1 MKKKIYLL
9 GLVFLALG
17 SLNASTKAAAA
28 EYYQPKVSRIAGK
41 NRRDTA
47 LEVSKFVKENKRVLI
62 ARDDDYADALS
73 ASSLQG
79 NSPIFLVHKKIAPT
93 SVLKRLKEI
102 QPEEIILL
110 GGETAISKEHE
121 QLFIDTFGKEK
132 VKRLFGKDRYETSL
146 KINNFSNR
154 KSFYIASGEN
164 YPDALSATSL
174 AFKKNAGIL
183 LSRQHAL
190 PASIKNSLENYP
202 NPTLIGGESAL
213 SSQVAK
219 ELTAMGKTPKRIF
232 GRNRYETALAI
243 AKESDPSPVLFIASG
258 ENFPDALT
266 ASSMASQYNAPILL
280 SPGNTLPVSVGNY
293 IKANK
298 PKEIILLGGETVL
311 SQNVENQL
319 KNIGIPESRQK
330 IEAGAYIKITKDTP
344 LYKDRTKT
352 EQIHEIPAGKFA
364 YVSKIEGNFLS
375 LKYNGVSG
383 YSGTLDYSVM
393 NPDQESSYISGP
405 FVSQVYPDD
414 IPMACE
420 SAAALMALKRKGYAM
435 DVSLPAFV
443 SKLPKTSRN
452 PELGFVGDPYKVV
465 SGYYM
470 TINPKPMTAY
480 ANTYGKAQDLSGSSL
495 DYIRMELLNGN
506 PIAFWSIYNFN
517 NPIYFNY
524 WNGTAIARGIDNAHS
539 VTLVGYDAKGKEYI
553 VADPYNPKSPKNIY
567 EYRVKE
573 ETIERIYKLQKYAMV
588 IR

>member
-9 GLVFLALG
+9 GLFFLALG
-17 SLNASTKAAAA
+17 SLNASTKATAA

-47 LEVSKFVKENKRVLI
+47 VEVSKFVKENKRVLI

-79 NSPIFLVHKKIAPT
+79 NSPIFLVHKGISPT
-93 SVLKRLKEI
+93 SVLKRMEEI

-110 GGETAISKEHE
+110 GGETAISKDHE
-121 QLFIDTFGKEK
+121 QVFMDTFGKEK
-132 VKRLFGKDRYETSL
+132 VKRLFGKDRYESSL
-146 KINNFSNR
+146 KINQFSNR
-154 KSFYIASGEN
+154 KSFYLASGEN

-174 AFKKNAGIL
+174 AFKNNAGIL
-183 LSRQHAL
+183 LSKQNAL
-190 PASIKNSLENYP
+190 PASIRKYLENFP

-213 SSQVAK
+213 SSHIDK

-232 GRNRYETALAI
+232 GKNRYETALAI

-280 SPGNTLPVSVGNY
+280 SPGKTLPASVGNY

-311 SQNVENQL
+311 SKNVENQL
-319 KNIGIPESRQK
+319 KNIGIPEKRQK
-330 IEAGAYIKITKDTP
+330 IEPGTYIKTLKDIP
-344 LYKDRTKT
+344 LYRDRTKT
-352 EQIHEIPAGKFA
+352 EQIHKIPAGRFA
-364 YVSKIEGNFLS
+364 YVPKVEGDFLS
-375 LKYNGVSG
+375 LKHNGVSG
-383 YSGTLDYSVM
+383 YTDTLDYSPM
-393 NPDQESSYISGP
+393 NPSQESAYIPGP

-420 SAAALMALKRKGYAM
+420 SAAALMALKRKGSAM

-443 SKLPKTSRN
+443 AKLPKTSRN
-452 PELGFVGDPYKVV
+452 PELGFVGNPYKVV

-480 ANTYGKAQDLSGSSL
+480 ANTYGKAQDLSGSNL
-495 DYIRMELLNGN
+495 DYIRMEVLNGN
-506 PIAFWSIYNFN
+506 PVAFWSVYNFEK
-517 NPIYFNY
+517 PIYFNY
-524 WNGTAIARGIDNAHS
+524 WNGTTMAKGIDNAHS
-539 VTLVGYDAKGKEYI
+539 VTLVGYDGKTKEYI
-553 VADPYNPKSPKNIY
+553 VADPYNPKSPKNTY

-573 ETIERIYKLQKYAMV
+573 QTIERIYNLQKYAMV